1 MSWRINLVAILALGS
16 VTTLALGT
24 GPLYLPPGDVALAL
38 AGWVLGWR
46 DVDAQAVA
54 IVAVLRLPRVLLA
67 GTVGAVLGLAGAI
80 MQGLFRNPL
89 ADPGV
94 LGVSNGAAFG
104 AALAIFVGHAGGAML
119 PLAAFVCALVAAFG
133 VERLAST
140 GGRTPVATLILA
152 GIAANALAGAATGI
166 VIYSSDDRQL
176 RDITFWILG
185 SLGGAT
191 WERLALVAPPA
202 LAVLCLS
209 PLLARGLDA
218 LILGER
224 EAGHLGIGVERM
236 KRLAV
241 IGVAAS
247 VGAAVSVAGPI
258 GFVGLV
264 VPHLVRL
271 VAGPLHRFVLPL
283 SAAGGAA
290 LLIAADTL
298 ARVALAPAEM
308 PVGLVTA
315 AIGAPFFA
323 AMIWRERR
331 RLAA

>member
-1 MSWRINLVAILALGS
+1 VTWRINLAALAGLAAVA
-16 VTTLALGT
+16 TLALGT
-24 GPLYLPPGDVALAL
+24 GPLYLAPGAVFDALA
-38 AGWVLGWR
+38 AAFFGAR
-46 DVDAQAVA
+46 DADAQAVA
-54 IVAVLRLPRVLLA
+54 VVAALRLPRVLLA

-104 AALAIFVGHAGGAML
+104 AALAIFLGLGGYAL
-119 PLAAFVCALVAAFG
+119 PALAFVCALASAAG

-140 GGRTPVATLILA
+140 GGRTPVATLVLA
-152 GIAANALAGAATGI
+152 GIAANALAGAATGT
-166 VIYSSDDRQL
+166 VIYASDDRQL

-191 WERLALVAPPA
+191 WERLWLVAPPA

-209 PLLARGLDA
+209 PLLARALDA

-224 EAGHLGIGVERM
+224 EAGHLGIRVERM
-236 KRLAV
+236 KRIAV

-271 VAGPLHRFVLPL
+271 AAGPLHRHVLPL

-298 ARVALAPAEM
+298 ARVAVAPAEM

-323 AMIWRERR
+323 GMIWRERR

>member
-1 MSWRINLVAILALGS
+1 MTWRINLAALSGLAAVAL
-16 VTTLALGT
+16 LALGT
-24 GPLYLPPGDVALAL
+24 GPLYLSPGAVFDALVAA
-38 AGWVLGWR
+38 VLGGHEA
-46 DVDAQAVA
+46 DAQAVA
-54 IVAVLRLPRVLLA
+54 VVAVLRLPRVLLA
-67 GTVGAVLGLAGAI
+67 GAVGAVLGLAGAI

-104 AALAIFVGHAGGAML
+104 AALAIFLGHAGGFML
-119 PLAAFVCALVAAFG
+119 PAFAFVCALVAAAG

-140 GGRTPVATLILA
+140 GGRTPVATLVLA
-152 GIAANALAGAATGI
+152 GIAANALAGAATGTI
-166 VIYSSDDRQL
+166 IYASDDRQL

-209 PLLARGLDA
+209 PLLARTLDA

-224 EAGHLGIGVERM
+224 EAGHLGIRVERM
-236 KRLAV
+236 KRIAV

-271 VAGPLHRFVLPL
+271 ATGPLHRHVLPL

-298 ARVALAPAEM
+298 ARVAVAPAEM

-323 AMIWRERR
+323 GMIWRERR

>member
-1 MSWRINLVAILALGS
+1 VSWRISLVAALALAG
-16 VTTLALGT
+16 VATLALGT
-24 GPLYLPPGDVALAL
+24 GPLYLPPAEVAQALA
-38 AGWVLGWR
+38 AWVLGWQ

-54 IVAVLRLPRVLLA
+54 VVAVLRLPRVLLA
-67 GTVGAVLGLAGAI
+67 GTVGAVLGISGAI

-104 AALAIFVGHAGGAML
+104 AAFAIFLGHAGGILL
-119 PLAAFVCALVAAFG
+119 PFAAFVCALVAAFG

-166 VIYSSDDRQL
+166 VIYASDDRQL

-191 WERLALVAPPA
+191 WERLALVVPPA
-202 LAVLCLS
+202 LTVLCLS

-224 EAGHLGIGVERM
+224 EAGHLGIRVERM

-241 IGVAAS
+241 LAVAAG